1 MFLATL
7 ALSVGWRPS
16 PSSSLVHL
24 NTYTVA
30 AAAYTTGAVDWG
42 SGPLSRLRRRFLHAI
57 TAMVQRPA
65 KATWYRVSLLYGT
78 PFAHLIALMQ
88 MAL

>member
-30 AAAYTTGAVDWG
+30 AAYTTGAVDWG
-42 SGPLSRLRRRFLHAI
+42 SGPLPRPRRRFLHAI

-65 KATWYRVSLLYGT
+65 KATWYWVSLLYGT